1 MKAIMIKTITA
12 ALCLAGSSAA
22 FGDSP
27 PWAHIDSI
35 AYAGSGCPAGSVAEN
50 LSDDL
55 TAFTLL
61 FDDYVAEIGPGV
73 PRRENRKNCQIN
85 IDLKFPQG
93 WSFTLFEMDYR
104 GYVGIDRGVTAL
116 QSSRYYFQGNSHSC
130 KFDTAFYGSKDD
142 DFEIHDTVAAS
153 ALVWSPCG
161 ANRSLNI
168 NTQVRLASRSRNA
181 TGIITM
187 DSVDGK
193 VTQLYGIK
201 WKRCPGY

>member
-1 MKAIMIKTITA
+1 MKTLIMKATV
-12 ALCLAGSSAA
+12 AA
-22 FGDSP
+22 FCFAATSAFATSP
-27 PWAHIDSI
+27 PWAHVESI
-35 AYAGSGCPAGSVAEN
+35 SYAGSGCPAGSVAEN

-61 FDDYVAEIGPGV
+61 FDDYVAEVGPGIS
-73 PRRENRKNCQIN
+73 RREARKNCQIN
-85 IDLKFPQG
+85 LDLKFPQG
-93 WSFTLFEMDYR
+93 WSYTLFEVDYR

-116 QSSRYYFQGNSHSC
+116 QSSRYYFQGNRHSC
-130 KFDTAFYGSKDD
+130 KFDTKFYGSMDD
-142 DFEIHDTVAAS
+142 DYEIHDTVAAS

-168 NTQVRLASRSRNA
+168 NTQVRLASRKRGA

-187 DSVDGK
+187 DSVDGQ